1 MRAGP
6 LILATLVGLAVAG
19 PVLPAPLQQVDRSAS
34 VAADVDVE
42 IYNVSGS
49 VRVTGW
55 DREEVRV
62 RGTLGEGVERLSFED
77 DHDGVE
83 IAVVAPRGRRREAGP
98 QVGESHL
105 EIMVPRGASVEV
117 EALAAAIDVEGVDG
131 DVRMES
137 SAGNLTYVGGSRSL
151 EADAA
156 GGDIVVTT
164 SATDAEIDIEGVA
177 GNVLVELAGGSVDA
191 TTLTGGLRIIGGRL
205 RGGDFESVSGSIY
218 FEGEIASGAE
228 LDFRNFNGDIELLL
242 PGETSAT
249 FDISS
254 YSGSIQ
260 TEFGYEGRAVE
271 AYSPEQEA
279 EFTLGAGGAEV
290 SIETFSGVVRVRR
303 Q

>member
-1 MRAGP
+1 
-6 LILATLVGLAVAG
+6 
-19 PVLPAPLQQVDRSAS
+19 
-34 VAADVDVE
+34 
-42 IYNVSGS
+42 
-49 VRVTGW
+49 
-55 DREEVRV
+55 
-62 RGTLGEGVERLSFED
+62 
-77 DHDGVE
+77 
-83 IAVVAPRGRRREAGP
+83 
-98 QVGESHL
+98 
-105 EIMVPRGASVEV
+105 
-117 EALAAAIDVEGVDG
+117 
-131 DVRMES
+131 
-137 SAGNLTYVGGSRSL
+137 
-151 EADAA
+151 
-156 GGDIVVTT
+156 
-164 SATDAEIDIEGVA
+164 
-177 GNVLVELAGGSVDA
+177 VELAGGSVDA